1 MRLLPLVAMMLAAAA
16 VVACGGDG
24 LSVEEALQRM
34 VLQPEELPEGLSAGD
49 ESFTTNDDLAEASA
63 NLEERKAMLESWG
76 RLLGYEIAYRASS
89 VPREETPVQGINV
102 SASLYKTEEGASK
115 SFDDAVKTAE
125 ETDWE
130 ANYSGLMDFQR
141 DEIEAGSVADEMVW
155 LRLSGFQPADG
166 GPDTLV
172 TDDLIFFRE
181 GRERGFLRVLAGSTE
196 TEDRGHYQSTVESWL
211 EALAGNVRDVLPQ
224 VEDGE

>member
-1 MRLLPLVAMMLAAAA
+1 MMLAAAA

-34 VLQPEELPEGLSAGD
+34 VLQPEDLPEELEREEEAFLTNEGAAAGSA
-49 ESFTTNDDLAEASA
+49 
-63 NLEERKAMLESWG
+63 ERQSMLENWG
-76 RLLGYEIAYRASS
+76 RILGFEVTYEPSGAA
-89 VPREETPVQGINV
+89 REETPVQGINV
-102 SASLYKTEEGASK
+102 SASLYKTEEGASE

-130 ANYSGLMDFQR
+130 ANYSGLIDFQR

-166 GPDTLV
+166 GSDTLV

-196 TEDRGHYQSTVESWL
+196 TEDRGRYQRTVESWL

-224 VEDGE
+224 VEDGG